1 MATGKITKDP
11 KPIYFAGTRDSQL
24 TSGACYG
31 YYHPDN
37 NSVSLYVSFVSTN
50 NITAASTL
58 FTVPSQY
65 RPSGAAYGVCMM
77 MDASGGGCSVGDL
90 VLNTSGQISQS
101 ASNSR
106 RLGIGVMEYPI

>member
-11 KPIYFAGTRDSQL
+11 KPIYFTSTRGSQL

-37 NSVSLYVSFVSTN
+37 NSVSLYASFVSDS
-50 NITAASTL
+50 NIATTSTL
-58 FTVPSQY
+58 YTIPSQY
-65 RPSGAAYGVCMM
+65 RPAGTVYGVCMM
-77 MDASGGGCSVGDL
+77 MDTSGGCSVGDFT
-90 VLNTSGQISQS
+90 LNANGELKQS

-106 RLGIGVMEYPI
+106 RLGIGVMEYTI